1 MLESKLKTYF
11 DLYNL
16 HYSKYSTNQFTNENN
31 SENESQIELI
41 RTFPQI
47 TTEDKT
53 DYFTL
58 IDLYLLLKN
67 IDISSELELELMDE
81 LDNDE
86 KYQEL
91 LAMKK
96 KQQLSPINR
105 IQTFE
110 NKLFLEHL
118 ENGKR
123 IYHFYFSY
131 GNLSFLE
138 YVHWKTSLKPYI
150 DMIKIMVSDSTID
163 SIILGGHSIGSI
175 VIQHLAIELI
185 KHNIETSKI
194 FIIGT
199 GCHINNVLDE
209 LELELFRKTFNSR
222 YIFLLNSYIE
232 NDILYVES
240 NSNSN
245 STSTSNSNSSS
256 NSIINKITTHLLI
269 SDNQTENGINKVY
282 ISSINDIE
290 NENDIEKE
298 NEKEK
303 ICIHPSDSIILHDF
317 SYYSELFRILKKS
330 KIHIVHYDV

>member
-1 MLESKLKTYF
+1 MLESKLKSYF

-16 HYSKYSTNQFTNENN
+16 HYLKYSTNQFMNENESENN
-31 SENESQIELI
+31 SENESPIKLI

-47 TTEDKT
+47 TTQDKT

-67 IDISSELELELMDE
+67 IDISSEVDLELMDE

-91 LAMKK
+91 LVMKK

-138 YVHWKTSLKPYI
+138 YVHWKTALKPYI

-175 VIQHLAIELI
+175 IIQHLGLELI
-185 KHNIETSKI
+185 KENIDIKKI

-199 GCHINNVLDE
+199 GCFVKDVLDE
-209 LELELFRKTFNSR
+209 LELNLFIKSFNSR
-222 YIFLLNSYIE
+222 YIFLLNSYIY
-232 NDILYVES
+232 NDILYYEYNFDNS
-240 NSNSN
+240 KLNSNSN
-245 STSTSNSNSSS
+245 SS
-256 NSIINKITTHLLI
+256 INKITTHLII
-269 SDNQTENGINKVY
+269 SNNDNNKVY
-282 ISSINDIE
+282 ISRIDEFI
-290 NENDIEKE
+290 
-298 NEKEK
+298 KEK
-303 ICIHPSDSIILHDF
+303 KEIIPSNSIILHDF
-317 SYYSELFRILKKS
+317 SYYTELFRYTFEFQI
-330 KIHIVHYDV
+330 

>member
-1 MLESKLKTYF
+1 MLETKLDTYF
-11 DLYNL
+11 NLYNL
-16 HYSKYSTNQFTNENN
+16 HYSKYDSKYSRKEKEKSLEQI
-31 SENESQIELI
+31 QYDKIELI

-67 IDISSELELELMDE
+67 IDISSEVDLELMDE

-110 NKLFLEHL
+110 NKLFLEYL

-138 YVHWKTSLKPYI
+138 YVHWKTALKPYI

-175 VIQHLAIELI
+175 IIQHLGLELI
-185 KHNIETSKI
+185 AEGIDIKKI
-194 FIIGT
+194 FILGS
-199 GCHINNVLDE
+199 GCFVKTVLDE
-209 LELELFRKTFNSR
+209 LELNLFRKSFNSR

-232 NDILYVES
+232 NDILYYEYNSES
-240 NSNSN
+240 NSS
-245 STSTSNSNSSS
+245 
-256 NSIINKITTHLLI
+256 INKITTHLII
-269 SDNQTENGINKVY
+269 SNNDNNKVY
-282 ISSINDIE
+282 ISRIDEFI
-290 NENDIEKE
+290 
-298 NEKEK
+298 KEK
-303 ICIHPSDSIILHDF
+303 KEIIPSNSIILHDF
-317 SYYSELFRILKKS
+317 SYYTELFR
-330 KIHIVHYDV
+330 YTF